1 MEGLYKAPK
10 NSHKGQN
17 GRLLIIGG
25 SKKYHGAPM
34 LSIFG
39 ARRFVDLI
47 YFFPGE
53 KDQKLINSIG
63 TIPEVIVLEKIEEKE
78 HYDCVLIGVGL
89 GENNVDIEK
98 IAKKSTKIIVDGDG
112 LKLQVKFL
120 PKSSLANEIEGQS
133 TLNEKGEILQKVLV
147 FPKNC
152 IITPHEG
159 EFRMLFGI
167 DGSKENV
174 EKMAKKYSITILKKG
189 AVDIISDGKKTK
201 ENKIHNQGMTK
212 GGTGDVLAGLVCA
225 LSCKN
230 DNFKAAFEGARIC
243 GKAGNLCKKEFGLNF
258 CASDL
263 AEKLARV

>member
-34 LSIFG
+34 LSILA

-47 YFFPGE
+47 HFFPGE

-63 TIPEVIVLEKIEEKE
+63 TIPEVIILEKLEEKTN
-78 HYDCVLIGVGL
+78 YDCILIGIGL
-89 GENNVDIEK
+89 GENKIDIEK
-98 IAKKSTKIIVDGDG
+98 IAKKGSRIVIDGDG
-112 LKLQVKFL
+112 LKQVIKFL
-120 PKSSLANEIEGQS
+120 PKTSLANEILGQS
-133 TLNEKGEILQKVLV
+133 TLSEKGEILQKVLT

-152 IITPHEG
+152 TITPHEG
-159 EFRMLFGI
+159 EFTMLFGI
-167 DGSKENV
+167 DGSSDNV

-189 AVDIISDGKKTK
+189 PVDIISDGKKTR
-201 ENKIHNQGMTK
+201 ENKVHNQGMTK
-212 GGTGDVLAGLVCA
+212 GGTGDVLAGLVSA

-230 DNFKAAFEGARIC
+230 DNFKAAFEGAKIC

-263 AEKLARV
+263 AEKLAKI

>member
-112 LKLQVKFL
+112 LKLLVKFL
-120 PKSSLANEIEGQS
+120 PKSSLANEIEG
-133 TLNEKGEILQKVLV
+133 
-147 FPKNC
+147 
-152 IITPHEG
+152 
-159 EFRMLFGI
+159 
-167 DGSKENV
+167 
-174 EKMAKKYSITILKKG
+174 SI
-189 AVDIISDGKKTK
+189 
-201 ENKIHNQGMTK
+201 N
-212 GGTGDVLAGLVCA
+212 A
-225 LSCKN
+225 LSYISVYS
-230 DNFKAAFEGARIC
+230 FKY
-243 GKAGNLCKKEFGLNF
+243 
-258 CASDL
+258 
-263 AEKLARV
+263 